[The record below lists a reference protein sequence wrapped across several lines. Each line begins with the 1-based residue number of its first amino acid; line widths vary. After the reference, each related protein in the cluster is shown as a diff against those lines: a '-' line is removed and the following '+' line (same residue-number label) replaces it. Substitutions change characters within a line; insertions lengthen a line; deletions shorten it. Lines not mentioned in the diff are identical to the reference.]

1 MKTQSGRTMV
11 EILAVVCLISIL
23 TVMGARLFSKSMNT
37 LRANYI
43 MQQVFIKANHLI
55 ENPVATRHKSL
66 DVSVVG
72 NKSKLSYGYS
82 IDADETGVDGTTRLI
97 KVQMNGVFSKE
108 LCEILKDKVSLSSGE
123 YSGLRDILL
132 DGAKSVK
139 NGCTNENFSS
149 MKFIIDPEFKKQ

>member
-37 LRANYI
+37 LRANYV

-97 KVQMNGVFSKE
+97 KVQMNGIFSKE

>member
-1 MKTQSGRTMV
+1 
-11 EILAVVCLISIL
+11 
-23 TVMGARLFSKSMNT
+23 MNT